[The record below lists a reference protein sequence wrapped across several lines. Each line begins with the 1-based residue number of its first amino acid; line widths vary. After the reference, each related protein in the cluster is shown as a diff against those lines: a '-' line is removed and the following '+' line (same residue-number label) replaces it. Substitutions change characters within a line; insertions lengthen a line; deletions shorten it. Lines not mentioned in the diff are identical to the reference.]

1 MKRIILSLSCT
12 AIVATSIAQ
21 VNTDCSQIFISE
33 YVEGISNNKAIE
45 IYNPTDQTINM
56 SQYYLQRYSNGS
68 TTASAQGAPEGKTIQ
83 LTGTVGPKQ
92 TIVYVV
98 DLRNPQGSGQ
108 TAPVWSELQAK
119 ANHFLCPTYAVNNV
133 MYFNGNDALL
143 LAKGNATSPLGNN
156 DILCDV
162 FGKIG
167 EDPENTVKGTVGW
180 STVAPY
186 NMTSN
191 DALDKEVTAD
201 HSMIRKP
208 GIKRGNTPIP
218 FLNVTFNPLLE
229 WDTIP
234 AVLPRLDQFGQPQYN
249 TSGNLIVDGNWST
262 LGWHACECD
271 PASVGVE
278 TMNLDEIKIYP
289 NPTTGNFTITGL
301 EKVDKIEVY
310 NALGQEVKTILNNTQ
325 STVSFDLSEKSGVY
339 MVTITDLNGRSAT
352 QKVIVK

>member
-1 MKRIILSLSCT
+1 MKRIILSLSCMAT
-12 AIVATSIAQ
+12 LATSFAQ
-21 VNTDCSQIFISE
+21 DCSKIFISE
-33 YVEGISNNKAIE
+33 YVEGLGNNKAIE
-45 IYNPTDQTINM
+45 IYNPTDQTIEM

-68 TTASAQGAPEGKTIQ
+68 TTASAQNAPSEAKTIQ
-83 LTGTVGPKQ
+83 LVGTVGPKQ

-98 DLRNPQGSGQ
+98 DLRNPNGSGQ

-119 ANHFLCPTYAVNNV
+119 ADHFLNPTYSVNNV
-133 MYFNGNDALL
+133 MYFNGNDGLL
-143 LAKGNATSPLGNN
+143 LAKGNANSPLGNN
-156 DILCDV
+156 DVLCDV

-167 EDPENTVKGTVGW
+167 EDPENIVKGTLGW

-191 DALDKEVTAD
+191 NPNDVEVTAD

-208 GIKRGNTPIP
+208 WVKVGRTPVP
-218 FLNVTFNPLLE
+218 FTHVEFNPLAE

-234 AVLPRLDQFGQPQYN
+234 PVLPRLDQFGQPQFN
-249 TSGNLIVDGNWST
+249 LEGKLIVDGNWST

-271 PASVGVE
+271 PESVGVQGL
-278 TMNLDEIKIYP
+278 NLDNIKLYP
-289 NPTTGNFTITGL
+289 NPTTGNFTISGL
-301 EKVDKIEVY
+301 ENVSKIEVF
-310 NALGQEVKTILNNTQ
+310 NSLGQEIKTISNNTQ
-325 STVSFDLSEKSGVY
+325 SSVSFDLSEKTGVY

>member
-1 MKRIILSLSCT
+1 MKRIILSLSCI
-12 AIVATSIAQ
+12 AMMATSFAQ
-21 VNTDCSQIFISE
+21 DCSKIFISE
-33 YVEGISNNKAIE
+33 YVEGIGNNKAIE
-45 IYNPTDQTINM
+45 IYNPTDAAINM
-56 SQYYLQRYSNGS
+56 SEYYLQRYSNGS
-68 TTASAQGAPEGKTIQ
+68 LTASAQNATAEAKTIQ
-83 LTGTVGPKQ
+83 LVGTVGPKQ

-98 DLRNPQGSGQ
+98 DLRNPNGSGQ

-119 ANHFLCPTYAVNNV
+119 ANHFLNPTYTINNV

-143 LAKGNATSPLGNN
+143 LAKGNANSPLGTN
-156 DILCDV
+156 DVLCDI

-167 EDPENTVKGTVGW
+167 ENPENIVKGTLGW

-191 DALDKEVTAD
+191 NPLDKEVTAD

-208 GIKRGNTPIP
+208 GIKKGQTPVPINSI
-218 FLNVTFNPLLE
+218 LTFNPLLE

-234 AVLPRLDQFGQPQYN
+234 AVLPRLDQFGQPQFN
-249 TSGNLIVDGNWST
+249 QAGNLIVDGNWST

-278 TMNLDEIKIYP
+278 ALDLDNIKIYP
-289 NPTTGNFTITGL
+289 NPTSGNFTISGL
-301 EKVDKIEVY
+301 ENVAKIEVY
-310 NALGQEVKTILNNTQ
+310 NSLGQEITTISNNTQ
-325 STVSFDLSEKSGVY
+325 STVSFDLSEKTGIY
-339 MVTITDLNGRSAT
+339 MVTITNISGRSAT